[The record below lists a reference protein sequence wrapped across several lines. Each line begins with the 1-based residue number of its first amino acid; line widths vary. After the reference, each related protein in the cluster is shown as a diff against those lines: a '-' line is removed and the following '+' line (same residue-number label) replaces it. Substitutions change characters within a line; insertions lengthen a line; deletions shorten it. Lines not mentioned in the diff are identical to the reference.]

1 MFTINIFRNVYAIA
15 KQEWKSLMLKFNV
28 TVNKQNNLSQLAEI
42 FIPII

>member
-1 MFTINIFRNVYAIA
+1 MYYAIA

-42 FIPII
+42 CIPTFKKIFK